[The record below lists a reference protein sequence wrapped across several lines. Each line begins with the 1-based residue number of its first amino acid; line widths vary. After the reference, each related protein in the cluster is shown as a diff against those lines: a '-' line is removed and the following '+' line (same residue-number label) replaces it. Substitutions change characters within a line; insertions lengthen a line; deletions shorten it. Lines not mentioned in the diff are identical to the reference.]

1 MADAVEVDL
10 AAQSVLLVT
19 QEDGGCFEASLHGIK
34 GEGEV
39 ALVTV
44 ARIGHTQSGLLS
56 QSLIGSEAVFEVSLT
71 HCGIARIGEWNSL
84 AGCCP
89 MVIYYGSGTHLAAGY
104 PEGIVSG
111 ADFRDDIIHLHPD
124 VVASLAFYSL
134 QGSLVAVL
142 GIEPLHIDAVGVVAP
157 HLIVLVLGILQIHLV
172 ILDGTTCVGGFQ
184 DDGKRLFDAV
194 LRLIGKSLAGKS
206 TLVKPQTLVGER
218 LADEGEALLPVGLV
232 PYLGES
238 ECTLVHQSHTSTV
251 GPTSQSHLDVRDSRR
266 VAIPFGIHP
275 CTVSQHIDDIGTVG
289 QISLHRLRIGLL
301 EVAPIHHPGIHIILA
316 LQFVHQDILSHAHPL
331 WIHSDI
337 GIGQEMDAGGAVIH
351 SGAER
356 MIVIVAGRIGSYG
369 DRLPHSQKVA
379 ALVEA
384 KQLHASLG
392 DAFHTL
398 HAPIGTCLHS
408 IVGCMHQEGDLHHAI
423 SLLPL
428 WYSGDF
434 AVAACQ
440 CEECNPQQGY
450 IPYIY
455 MHFLHCSVSLFILI
469 AGAFLPFTAVALGIS
484 LTFCSPPVYPLLPLT
499 CRGHSGQKCHHFLF
513 HSL

>member
-1 MADAVEVDL
+1 
-10 AAQSVLLVT
+10 
-19 QEDGGCFEASLHGIK
+19 
-34 GEGEV
+34 
-39 ALVTV
+39 
-44 ARIGHTQSGLLS
+44 
-56 QSLIGSEAVFEVSLT
+56 
-71 HCGIARIGEWNSL
+71 
-84 AGCCP
+84 

-251 GPTSQSHLDVRDSRR
+251 GPTSQSHLDISDSRC
-266 VAIPFGIHP
+266 VAIPIGIHP
-275 CTVSQHIDDIGTVG
+275 CTVSQHVYDVCAVG
-289 QISLHRLRIGLL
+289 QISLHRLGIGLL

-316 LQFVHQDILSHAHPL
+316 LQFVHQDILSHAYPL
-331 WIHSDI
+331 WVHSDV

-351 SGAER
+351 NGMEQMVVFVTSL
-356 MIVIVAGRIGSYG
+356 IGFDG
-369 DRLPHSQKVA
+369 DRLPHSQEVA

-384 KQLHASLG
+384 EQLHAALA

-398 HAPIGTCLHS
+398 HATASTCLHRV
-408 IVGCMHQEGDLHHAI
+408 VGCMHLYAHRHHAI

-428 WYSGDF
+428 RYSGNL

-440 CEECNPQQGY
+440 CEECNPQQGH

-455 MHFLHCSVSLFILI
+455 MRCLHSSVSLFILI
-469 AGAFLPFTAVALGIS
+469 ALGVLAGCGSCLKHFITS
-484 LTFCSPPVYPLLPLT
+484 CSPPVYPLPPLSYHG
-499 CRGHSGQKCHHFLF
+499 RSGQIGHCF
-513 HSL
+513 HSRLQ